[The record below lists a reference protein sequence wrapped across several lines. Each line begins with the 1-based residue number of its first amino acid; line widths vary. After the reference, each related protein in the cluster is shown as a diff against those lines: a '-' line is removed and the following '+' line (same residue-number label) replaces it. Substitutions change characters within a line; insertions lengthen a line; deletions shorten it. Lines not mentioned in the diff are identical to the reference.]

1 MAFYSTQV
9 LKCVPEPGRPDP
21 TWLVRLNPIHSRS
34 PRSYSLGHNT
44 CMGTS
49 DVCQSLLWI
58 KSVRCLKHFGLWLDL
73 TNWIPRNWRPRKV
86 RNMPRSPSLY
96 GVSMSRMFLPR
107 SCSQY
112 KHWKIIPLSLA
123 SKHLLTDKILW
134 PRFMEVLLGYQVPRF
149 GEQIC
154 IPS

>member
-1 MAFYSTQV
+1 VSFYSTRV
-9 LKCVPEPGRPDP
+9 LKRVPKPYRPDP
-21 TWLVRLNPIHSRS
+21 TWLVRPNPNHTRS
-34 PRSYSLGHNT
+34 PQSYRHGHST
-44 CMGTS
+44 RMGTS
-49 DVCQSLLWI
+49 NVCQSLLWI
-58 KSVRCLKHFGLWLDL
+58 KSVRCLKHFRLWLDL
-73 TNWIPRNWRPRKV
+73 TNWIPRNSRPRRV

-112 KHWKIIPLSLA
+112 KHWKIIPLSSA

-134 PRFMEVLLGYQVPRF
+134 PRFMEVLLEYQIPRF